1 MILKIWLNFSVTDL
15 LNMLELHSYGL
26 EIMFLF
32 KHHLLNLPLPAP
44 TPHLDNIYPM
54 SKLSIHF
61 RVCNL
66 IFRY

>member
-32 KHHLLNLPLPAP
+32 KHHLLNLPLS
-44 TPHLDNIYPM
+44 TPQHHIWTIY
-54 SKLSIHF
+54 I
-61 RVCNL
+61 
-66 IFRY
+66 